1 LNIQINYLCCPWNTI
16 TFRMM
21 LCILLEENDP
31 NFCLSAEEFLL
42 KNYEE
47 DIFMIWQSCDSV
59 VIGKHQ
65 NALAEINY
73 RYVMENGIKVARRI
87 SGGGTVFHDP
97 GNVNFSFIKR
107 FDSPQEVSFNYF
119 TRPIVTA
126 LQVLGV
132 NAESSGRHDLV
143 VEGRKISGNAEHIY
157 KNRVLHHGT
166 LLFDSDLK
174 NLGNAIRVIP
184 GKYRGKAVESI
195 RSVVANI
202 SEFLPIPLTKRDFI
216 MHIVKILKS
225 IFPDVV
231 DFQIPENEKEKIRI
245 LSCQKF
251 ETQEWQFGYSPGY
264 TFSNVLKS
272 MNRDLSIELSVE
284 KGIIRTARLS
294 GSFYSVKEIKQ
305 LEALLT
311 GKYHLYETIDSVYQ
325 LLGLQSDNDLIYSY
339 F

>member
-1 LNIQINYLCCPWNTI
+1 
-16 TFRMM
+16 M
-21 LCILLEENDP
+21 LCILLVENDP

-73 RYVMENGIKVARRI
+73 RYVRENGIKVARRI

-97 GNVNFSFIKR
+97 GNVNFSFIKG
-107 FDSPQEVSFNYF
+107 FASPQEVSFNVF
-119 TRPIVTA
+119 TGPIVTA
-126 LQVLGV
+126 LQELGV
-132 NAESSGRHDLV
+132 HAETSGRHDLV

-166 LLFDSDLK
+166 LLLDSDLK

-202 SEFLPIPLTKRDFI
+202 SEFLPIPLSKADFI
-216 MHIVKILKS
+216 IHLFHILKS
-225 IFPDVV
+225 VFPAMV
-231 DFQIPENEKEKIRI
+231 DFQVPEYDKEKIRN
-245 LSCQKF
+245 LSRQKF
-251 ETQEWQFGYSPGY
+251 ETPEWQFGYSPGY

-284 KGIIRTARLS
+284 KGIIKTARLS
-294 GSFYSVKEIKQ
+294 GSFYSGKEIKQ
-305 LEALLT
+305 LEALLA
-311 GKYHLYETIDSVYQ
+311 GKYHLYETIDSAHQ
-325 LLGLQSDNDLIYSY
+325 HIGFLADNDLIYSY